1 VRVKYK
7 YDTHRK
13 VVWDIIRK
21 LVNVGHTSQPACDD
35 LIYQAYGGGE
45 TSVTG
50 IINRLRKD
58 KRHGTLNPN
67 LRVRQ
72 NVI

>member
-1 VRVKYK
+1 MWGTHHSQRV
-7 YDTHRK
+7 
-13 VVWDIIRK
+13 I
-21 LVNVGHTSQPACDD
+21 D